1 MRFPLWSRKLFVA
14 FIAVITLGT
23 VIPTEYLQD
32 LKPAQKTEAN
42 YQKDVSHVVETDEP
56 PQLSYEEVESEP
68 LRWPEIAERSSSSE
82 VVEEF
87 ITYASLQTEELGIRK
102 FGDTIANR
110 VGSEY
115 INLIVPKVSEVIT
128 SKVEELDVDFVRSLR
143 LTDKPS
149 GGYGERIMHV
159 YNEKT
164 GNDLMRFHVR
174 RDHPPQDGYW
184 FNFHYHDEKDN
195 FSEHHEVGKIYWDKN
210 TPPKWLS

>member
-1 MRFPLWSRKLFVA
+1 MSFPLWTRKLFVA

-23 VIPTEYLQD
+23 VVPTEYLQD
-32 LKPAQKTEAN
+32 TKPQQNA
-42 YQKDVSHVVETDEP
+42 ETNLQEESSVIVLEPDHLSDEP
-56 PQLSYEEVESEP
+56 DELDSLDWPSIAQQAAPSE
-68 LRWPEIAERSSSSE
+68 LL
-82 VVEEF
+82 EEF
-87 ITYASLQTEELGIRK
+87 VSYASLQTEELGMKK

-115 INLIVPKVSEVIT
+115 IQSIVPKMSEVLT
-128 SKVEELDVDFVRSLR
+128 TKVREMDHESIRSLR
-143 LTDKPS
+143 LTDNPS

-159 YNEKT
+159 YNEQT
-164 GNDLMRFHVR
+164 GEDIMRFHVR

-184 FNFHYHDEKDN
+184 FNFHYHDGRDD